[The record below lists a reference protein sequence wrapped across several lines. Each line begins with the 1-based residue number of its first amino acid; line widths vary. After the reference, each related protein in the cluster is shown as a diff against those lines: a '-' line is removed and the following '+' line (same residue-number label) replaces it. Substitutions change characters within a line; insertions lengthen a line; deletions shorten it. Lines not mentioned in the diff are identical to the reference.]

1 MAIKQSCTLIEKY
14 FMLHHTASPSRN
26 IKDVL
31 PTHKSPLNKTRENQK
46 MIIQRKKEKLKN
58 KDKEM
63 FIKKLPL
70 SFKASFNVYKKRNK

>member
-1 MAIKQSCTLIEKY
+1 MAIKQSCILIEQY
-14 FMLHHTASPSRN
+14 FMLHHTASPSKN

-31 PTHKSPLNKTRENQK
+31 PTHKSPLNKKRENQK
-46 MIIQRKKEKLKN
+46 IIQRKKEKIKN
-58 KDKEM
+58 IDKEM

>member
-1 MAIKQSCTLIEKY
+1 MAIKQSCTLIEQY
-14 FMLHHTASPSRN
+14 FMLHHTASPSKN

-31 PTHKSPLNKTRENQK
+31 PTHKSPLNKKRENQK
-46 MIIQRKKEKLKN
+46 IIQRKKEKIKN
-58 KDKEM
+58 IDKEM